1 MNTLK
6 ITLATFLFSLL
17 FFATSCDKSS
27 DDVSCT
33 APALQQNI
41 VGTWKADYE
50 PTAAAFEFRSNG
62 TLNDPDDAIIGG
74 SVNGDVFTVKTYQT
88 IGEDS
93 LYVKAASA
101 TTTNFVDVTLP
112 VKKNECDEI
121 TFEFFGVDGSIT
133 RQ

>member
-6 ITLATFLFSLL
+6 IALAAFLFSLL

-50 PTAAAFEFRSNG
+50 PTAAAFEFKSNG
-62 TLNDPDDAIIGG
+62 TLDDPDDAILGG
-74 SVNGDVFTVKTYQT
+74 DINGDKLTVKTYQT

-93 LYVKAASA
+93 LYVKAASP
-101 TTTNFVDVTLP
+101 TTTNFIDATFP
-112 VKKNECDEI
+112 VKENECDEI
-121 TFEFFGVDGSIT
+121 TFEFFGVEGSIT